1 MLPNFSWLDN
11 VVTKL
16 VTPICE
22 PKENDYCICISK
34 RINLKYAYEQ
44 FKKIVSTSIPLC
56 SFFFFG
62 LPTPSANRSDSHRF
76 MANFFHPHPPLPE
89 VWPTPELLGN
99 LTFSF
104 SFPHSLTY
112 QSN

>member
-44 FKKIVSTSIPLC
+44 FKKNCLNQH
-56 SFFFFG
+56 
-62 LPTPSANRSDSHRF
+62 SALLILLF
-76 MANFFHPHPPLPE
+76 WFANTIGEPE
-89 VWPTPELLGN
+89 R
-99 LTFSF
+99 
-104 SFPHSLTY
+104 
-112 QSN
+112 